1 LLKHAKGYGMIKMI
15 SLKKFGMHLMP
26 PIDEETLAK
35 IGITKVE
42 EHMEIRKKNIENLT
56 EINKESVEENLLK
69 PVRLIT
75 MNKNFFKRTSQ
86 ELKKEV
92 STKVCDGEMDI
103 EKM

>member
-1 LLKHAKGYGMIKMI
+1 MQ
-15 SLKKFGMHLMP
+15 LMP

-35 IGITKVE
+35 IGITEVE
-42 EHMEIRKKNIENLT
+42 EHKKIRKKNIENLT
-56 EINKESVEENLLK
+56 EINKESVEEHLLK